1 MNKLSLEILKHAR
14 YRLGNLYKLIVP
26 LVIRYLIGQ
35 VQQVSWLRKHK
46 VKFNEKIRKEI
57 NSGRIKSEGRRN
69 EREGSVF
76 NKKKKCERIEVR
88 IKERK
93 ICQESSLHFL
103 ETRKTKEK
111 KCLIKRLNS
120 TVR

>member
-76 NKKKKCERIEVR
+76 KKKK
-88 IKERK
+88 KMRK
-93 ICQESSLHFL
+93 NRGQNKGKKDLP
-103 ETRKTKEK
+103 RKFFTLSQNTEDKGK
-111 KCLIKRLNS
+111 KMSN
-120 TVR
+120 